1 MGAPG
6 ETNAGAFQSPPAT
19 AATPTGPM
27 DGLSRQLEPGAHS
40 RMLAHQNRPLRQEAA
55 LAVANEHGLWR
66 RG

>member
-19 AATPTGPM
+19 AATPT
-27 DGLSRQLEPGAHS
+27 GLSRQLEPGAHS
-40 RMLAHQNRPLRQEAA
+40 RMLAHQNRPLRQETA